1 MKYLKLYE
9 KKNTFSYPIK
19 KAPEKKTKIL
29 PKLSVEELL
38 NYVKSENII
47 KEYKSILLTW
57 AIEYVNFNIEQISHK
72 LDFDLIDEYDEFDVE
87 QAIVIND
94 KVNIVIYYD
103 DDYVGDIDVPFN
115 EFSDFCNNYEMY
127 VNSKKYNL

>member
-19 KAPEKKTKIL
+19 KAPEKKAKTL

-38 NYVKSENII
+38 NYSKAENIVN
-47 KEYKSILLTW
+47 KYKSILLTC
-57 AIEYVNFNIEQISHK
+57 AKKYANFNKEQISHK
-72 LDFDLIDEYDEFDVE
+72 LDLDPDEFDEFDVE
-87 QAIVIND
+87 NAIVTND
-94 KVNIVIYYD
+94 QVNIELYYYD
-103 DDYVGDIDVPFN
+103 DYAGNIDVPLD